1 MNEITILP
9 VNSTLGCLNSLI
21 MAEILILLGKIPNFV
36 LGNFTSFFSASHL
49 YMFHRKLR
57 FSLGEAQ
64 SICQCIEHACIWYIY
79 IYTHAYKYG
88 QTHIYICTPIYTLH
102 CICICICVYVYI
114 YISLS
119 LSSSTVYICIWF
131 PLVSHH
137 TPMVCNP
144 SPRLWTAYRH
154 ELKQLPP
161 RWLPGTGCAMPV
173 CPGYGW
179 HGMGCWWWGGRWDSI

>member
-64 SICQCIEHACIWYIY
+64 SICQCIEHACIWCIYIY
-79 IYTHAYKYG
+79 IHTHTNMVKHTYTSAHP
-88 QTHIYICTPIYTLH
+88 YIH
-102 CICICICVYVYI
+102 CIVYVSVYVYMCIYI

-119 LSSSTVYICIWF
+119 LSLLLLFIYAYGFHWF
-131 PLVSHH
+131 PITL
-137 TPMVCNP
+137 
-144 SPRLWTAYRH
+144 
-154 ELKQLPP
+154 
-161 RWLPGTGCAMPV
+161 RWFAIPHQGSGLRIAM
-173 CPGYGW
+173 
-179 HGMGCWWWGGRWDSI
+179 S